1 MAEPEVTLQS
11 QDLLD
16 GLKPLAGGVVWR
28 QPALGATEVLL
39 VRHARKRAWGFPK
52 GRVEKGES
60 PREGALREVLEE
72 TGFRCRRQSL
82 LGSLV
87 YRSRGGGSRI
97 ATYWLMTAVRGGFRV
112 CSEIDRVEWVS
123 LDLAERRL
131 AGRPEAALLSEVSD
145 ALASSAQAAG

>member
-1 MAEPEVTLQS
+1 MAEPDVMLQS

-28 QPALGATEVLL
+28 QPRPGSPEILL
-39 VRHARKRAWGFPK
+39 VRHARRRQWGFPK
-52 GRVEKGES
+52 GRLEKGET

-72 TGFRCRRQSL
+72 TGFRCRRQGL

-87 YRSRGGGSRI
+87 YRSRSGGSRI
-97 ATYWLMTAVRGGFRV
+97 ATYWLMTPIRGGFRV

-131 AGRPEAALLSEVSD
+131 EGRPEAALLSEVID